1 MRRMSSRARR
11 KILLLM
17 RRRQRKA
24 ATRRSCHLRR
34 TSDGSRIHFRQRSS
48 RWSVDLNAFRKSTEG
63 IARWPLAR
71 STRVGRAGEVYNC
84 MRLTAPA
91 DFRLH
96 LNHDSI
102 MSYVYELRRQV
113 FVNDRFRGFGTKR
126 RPSLYIDLDQ
136 IVDLDV
142 EGALLLAAELDR
154 IRRVLGMRA
163 LMDDAN
169 WHPRV
174 RSILYG
180 LGLYTVTEAG
190 RVRADVPIADF
201 VGPADAAGLSIV
213 PFLSCTRAD
222 PGKALELRQ
231 ALYERCAPPGDAS
244 QLAVYDALVE
254 AFNNAIGHA
263 YLDEYPG
270 DGLPRIRRW
279 WACALIDHANGYLY
293 LVVYDQGVGIPA
305 TLQRRGLLDRLRG
318 HRPERTD
325 ADVIAGA
332 LEYGRSGTSNDAL
345 FGDEADGRGN
355 GLWRMCELA
364 ETFEDADVRFT
375 SLKGDVLY
383 AKGGALEQTTLQTRF
398 CGTMIRWR
406 TTIGAQEL
414 PE

>member
-1 MRRMSSRARR
+1 MRRLTFRARR
-11 KILLLM
+11 KFLLLLLY
-17 RRRQRKA
+17 RQRKA
-24 ATRRSCHLRR
+24 NRRFVRR
-34 TSDGSRIHFRQRSS
+34 KRTNDRSRLHYGRRSS
-48 RWSVDLNAFRKSTEG
+48 RWSVDIHAFKESAVG
-63 IARWPLAR
+63 IPRWPLVR
-71 STRVGRAGEVYNC
+71 STRAGRAGQVYSC
-84 MRLTAPA
+84 MRLTAPS

-96 LNHDSI
+96 LNHDQI

-113 FVNDRFRGFGTKR
+113 FVNDRFRGLGTQR

-136 IVDLDV
+136 ILDIDV

-154 IRRVLGMRA
+154 IRRVLGIKA
-163 LMDDAN
+163 VMDDEN

-174 RSILYG
+174 RSILDG

-190 RVRADVPIADF
+190 RVRKDLEIADF
-201 VGPADAAGLSIV
+201 VGPAEAAGLAIV

-231 ALYERCAPPGDAS
+231 ALYDRCAAPGDAS

-270 DGLPRIRRW
+270 DGLPRVRRW
-279 WACALIDHANGYLY
+279 WAGALIDHQNGYLH

-305 TLQRRGLLDRLRG
+305 TLQRRGFLDRLKG

-332 LEYGRSGTSNDAL
+332 LQYGRSGVSDDAL

-364 ETFEDADVRFT
+364 ETFDYADVRFT
-375 SLKGDVLY
+375 SLKGDVVY
-383 AKGGALEQTTLQTRF
+383 AKGGALEQTTLQSRF